1 MPLSDTQTM
10 NERSRQ
16 IVGQVLGILIIA
28 GAVVTGLRVWEDNI
42 SHPRTNDAMVRANIV
57 DIMPQHVS
65 GRIIKLNV
73 ADNQWVKQGDLLY
86 VIDPRPYQAKLAQ
99 AKARH
104 QLAEKEV
111 EANKA
116 QIGAA
121 TAKIAQMEH
130 QQAAANAE
138 IARLEAKAA
147 YDQSYLDR
155 IKPLLEKE
163 FVTANKVNEATAARD
178 ASAAAVRDAKAKH
191 QAAIMTVNYAHKEH
205 AKAEADL
212 AQFGDLYAGI
222 EASRAEVQN
231 AELDVEYCSVY
242 APFDAYVTNLN
253 IAVGEYVQ
261 PGQKLFALVDDRVW
275 FVMAN
280 YKETYLRSIQPG
292 MAVDVFLAP
301 YPGKHF
307 RGEVQGIGC
316 ANSPDNMKEQGSL
329 HAVERTLN
337 WVVLASRFPVRI
349 KLLDRDPAY
358 PFRMGMTAFTTILG
372 KPATAPPQQSGLKS
386 GT

>member
-1 MPLSDTQTM
+1 MPTDSKNMSGLLSMDDKT
-10 NERSRQ
+10 RVL
-16 IVGQVLGILIIA
+16 VGRLLGVLILAGAALTGIL
-28 GAVVTGLRVWEDNI
+28 VWNENVA
-42 SHPRTNDAMVRANIV
+42 HPRTNDAMVRANIV

-65 GRIIKLNV
+65 GRISKLNV
-73 ADNQWVKQGDLLY
+73 VDNQWVKQGDLLY

-99 AKARH
+99 AKARD

-116 QIGAA
+116 QIGASA
-121 TAKIAQMEH
+121 AKVKQMEH
-130 QQAAANAE
+130 EQSAAGAE

-147 YDQSYLDR
+147 YDHSYLER
-155 IKPLLEKE
+155 IKPLLEKQ
-163 FVTANKVNEATAARD
+163 FVSANKVNEATAARD
-178 ASAAAVRDAKAKH
+178 ASAAAVRDAKAKRE
-191 QAAIMTVNYAHKEH
+191 AAVMTVDFAHQQKV
-205 AKAEADL
+205 KAEADL
-212 AQFGDLYAGI
+212 AQFGSVFARI
-222 EASRAEVQN
+222 EASRAEVQS
-231 AELDVEYCSVY
+231 AELDLEYCSVY

-280 YKETYLRSIQPG
+280 YKETYLRSIKPG

-307 RGEVQGIGC
+307 RGEVQGIGW
-316 ANSPDNMKEQGSL
+316 ANYPDNIKEQSSL
-329 HAVERTLN
+329 PSVERTLN

-349 KLLDRDPAY
+349 KLLERDPAY

-372 KPATAPPQQSGLKS
+372 HVADTKP
-386 GT
+386 

>member
-1 MPLSDTQTM
+1 M
-10 NERSRQ
+10 NDPAKRLLGR
-16 IVGQVLGILIIA
+16 VLGILILV
-28 GAVVTGLRVWEDNI
+28 GAASTGILVWNDNI
-42 SHPRTNDAMVRANIV
+42 KHPRTNDAMVRANIV

-65 GRIIKLNV
+65 GRIVKLNV

-86 VIDPRPYQAKLAQ
+86 VVDPRPYQARLAQ
-99 AKARH
+99 ARAKH

-121 TAKIAQMEH
+121 SAKIKQMEH

-138 IARLEAKAA
+138 IARLESKAA

-191 QAAIMTVNYAHKEH
+191 QAAIMTVSFAHNEH
-205 AKAEADL
+205 VKAEADL
-212 AQFGDLYAGI
+212 AQFGSLYAKI
-222 EASRAEVQN
+222 EASKAEVQN

-261 PGQKLFALVDDRVW
+261 PGQKLFALVDDRIW

-280 YKETYLRSIQPG
+280 YKETFLRSIQPG

-307 RGEVQGIGC
+307 RGEVQGIGW
-316 ANSPDNMKEQGSL
+316 ANYPDNMKEQGSL
-329 HAVERTLN
+329 PNVERTLN

-349 KLLDRDPAY
+349 KLLERDPAY

-372 KPATAPPQQSGLKS
+372 HPADAPVAVAKP
-386 GT
+386 

>member
-1 MPLSDTQTM
+1 M
-10 NERSRQ
+10 NDKTRVL
-16 IVGQVLGILIIA
+16 VGRILGILIMA
-28 GAVVTGLRVWEDNI
+28 GAALTGILVWNENVA
-42 SHPRTNDAMVRANIV
+42 HPRTNDAMVRANIV

-65 GRIIKLNV
+65 GRISKLNV
-73 ADNQWVKQGDLLY
+73 VDNQWVKQGDLLY
-86 VIDPRPYQAKLAQ
+86 VIDPRPYQAKLDQ

-116 QIGAA
+116 QIGASV
-121 TAKIAQMEH
+121 AKVKQMQNE
-130 QQAAANAE
+130 QSSADAE

-147 YDQSYLDR
+147 YDHSYLER

-163 FVTANKVNEATAARD
+163 FVSANKVNEATAARD
-178 ASAAAVRDAKAKH
+178 ASAAAVRDAKAK
-191 QAAIMTVNYAHKEH
+191 QRAAVMTVDFAHQQH
-205 AKAEADL
+205 VKAEADL
-212 AQFGDLYAGI
+212 AQFGNVFARI
-222 EASRAEVQN
+222 EASRAEVQS
-231 AELDVEYCSVY
+231 AELDLEYCSVY

-280 YKETYLRSIQPG
+280 YKETYLRTIQPG
-292 MAVDVFLAP
+292 MAVDVFLAT

-307 RGEVQGIGC
+307 RGEVQGIGW

-329 HAVERTLN
+329 PAVERTLN

-349 KLLDRDPAY
+349 KLLERDPAY

-372 KPATAPPQQSGLKS
+372 HPADGLMANTKP
-386 GT
+386 

>member
-1 MPLSDTQTM
+1 MPSPVSM
-10 NERSRQ
+10 NERTRL
-16 IVGQVLGILIIA
+16 IAGRVLGMVIVA
-28 GAVVTGLRVWEDNI
+28 GAVLTGVLVWKDNV

-65 GRIIKLNV
+65 GRIVDLNV
-73 ADNQWVKQGDLLY
+73 ADNQRVKQGELLY
-86 VIDPRPYQAKLAQ
+86 VIDPRPYQARLAQ
-99 AKARH
+99 AKAKH

-116 QIGAA
+116 QIAA
-121 TAKIAQMEH
+121 AAAKVKQMER
-130 QQAAANAE
+130 QQDSADAE
-138 IARLEAKAA
+138 IARMESKAA

-163 FVTANKVNEATAARD
+163 FVTANKVSEATAARD
-178 ASAAAVRDAKAKH
+178 ASAAAVRDAKAK
-191 QAAIMTVNYAHKEH
+191 QRAALATVGVAQQEH
-205 AKAEADL
+205 AKAEAEL
-212 AQFGDLYAGI
+212 AQFGSLYAKI

-231 AELDVEYCSVY
+231 AGLDVEYCSVY

-307 RGEVQGIGC
+307 RGEVQGIGW
-316 ANSPDNMKEQGSL
+316 ANYPDNMKQQGSL
-329 HAVERTLN
+329 PAVERTLN

-349 KLLDRDPAY
+349 KLLDRDSAF

-372 KPATAPPQQSGLKS
+372 HPAASPRAKLKP
-386 GT
+386 

>member
-1 MPLSDTQTM
+1 MDDKIRL
-10 NERSRQ
+10 
-16 IVGQVLGILIIA
+16 IVGRTLGILIVV
-28 GAVVTGLRVWEDNI
+28 GAALTGVWVWNDNV

-65 GRIIKLNV
+65 GRIVKLNV

-99 AKARH
+99 AKAKH

-121 TAKIAQMEH
+121 SAKFKQMEH
-130 QQAAANAE
+130 EQSSAEAE
-138 IARLEAKAA
+138 IARLEAKAG

-163 FVTANKVNEATAARD
+163 FVTANKVNEATSSRD

-191 QAAIMTVNYAHKEH
+191 RAAVMTVDFAHNEH
-205 AKAEADL
+205 VKAEAEL
-212 AQFGDLYAGI
+212 AQFGSLYAKI
-222 EASRAEVQN
+222 EASKAEVQN
-231 AELDVEYCSVY
+231 AELDVEYCSVF

-280 YKETYLRSIQPG
+280 YKETYLRSIKPG
-292 MAVDVFLAP
+292 MAVDVFLAS

-307 RGEVQGIGC
+307 RGEVQGIGW
-316 ANSPDNMKEQGSL
+316 ANFPDNIKEQGSL
-329 HAVERTLN
+329 PTVERTLN

-349 KLLDRDPAY
+349 RLLERDPAY

-372 KPATAPPQQSGLKS
+372 RPAANPAADIKP
-386 GT
+386 

>member
-1 MPLSDTQTM
+1 M
-10 NERSRQ
+10 NERTRL
-16 IVGQVLGILIIA
+16 IAGRVLGMVIVA
-28 GAVVTGLRVWEDNI
+28 GAVLTGVLVWKDNV

-65 GRIIKLNV
+65 GRIVDLNV
-73 ADNQWVKQGDLLY
+73 ADNQRVKQGELLY
-86 VIDPRPYQAKLAQ
+86 VIDPRPYQARLAQ
-99 AKARH
+99 AKAKH

-116 QIGAA
+116 QIAA
-121 TAKIAQMEH
+121 AAAKVKQMER
-130 QQAAANAE
+130 QQDSADAE
-138 IARLEAKAA
+138 IARMESKAA

-163 FVTANKVNEATAARD
+163 FVTANKVSEATAARD
-178 ASAAAVRDAKAKH
+178 ASAAAVRDAKAK
-191 QAAIMTVNYAHKEH
+191 QRAALATVGVAQQEH
-205 AKAEADL
+205 AKAEAEL
-212 AQFGDLYAGI
+212 AQFGSLYAKI

-231 AELDVEYCSVY
+231 AGLDVEYCSVY

-307 RGEVQGIGC
+307 RGEVQGIGW
-316 ANSPDNMKEQGSL
+316 ANYPDNMKQQGSL
-329 HAVERTLN
+329 PAVERTLN

-349 KLLDRDPAY
+349 KLLDRDSAF

-372 KPATAPPQQSGLKS
+372 HPAASPRAKLKP
-386 GT
+386 